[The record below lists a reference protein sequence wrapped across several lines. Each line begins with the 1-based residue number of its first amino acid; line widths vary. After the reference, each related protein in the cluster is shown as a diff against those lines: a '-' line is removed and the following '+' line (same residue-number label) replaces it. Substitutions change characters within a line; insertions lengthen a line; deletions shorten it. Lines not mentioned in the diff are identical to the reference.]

1 MMIKKVKAFTL
12 FEVTISMLI
21 TGLIIG
27 ITYAAYQIISVNYN
41 AYISKQQ
48 NISNLNSLDNILKRD
63 VLFCD
68 LIIKSEDKITLLSS
82 GISVSYEFSDSL
94 IQRTSTVKTIDS
106 FRLNIDSLRFNVI
119 GVTVDNEDIIDEIFI
134 NGNTGKTNIVLG
146 FKKKYS
152 AEQLNY

>member
-27 ITYAAYQIISVNYN
+27 ITYAAYQIISVNYS
-41 AYISKQQ
+41 AYIAKQH

-68 LIIKSEDKITLLSS
+68 LIVKSEDKITLLSS

-106 FRLNIDSLRFNVI
+106 FHLNIDSLRFNVI

-134 NGNTGKTNIVLG
+134 NGNTGKKNIVLG